1 MLDNLKII
9 DLTQDMNENTQVF
22 PGSPNLKILKWS
34 TYKMDEYDSEMIFT
48 STHLGT
54 HIDAPIHFS
63 PTGES
68 VEKISLEKAVV
79 LDNTKVLKIIKNDYE
94 IIDVDEVKKYNIRKN
109 DTVLIY
115 TGWSSNRLKDKYFKK
130 NPGLSEQ
137 AAEHLATLGINLV
150 GIDSPNIDPAFDQKF
165 KSHKIF
171 SARGI
176 PIIENLTNLDKI
188 HKDKFIFIALPLK
201 LENCSGSPIRAVAL
215 IN

>member
-1 MLDNLKII
+1 MKII

-34 TYKMDEYDSEMIFT
+34 TYKMHEYDSEMIFT

-63 PTGES
+63 PTGEP
-68 VEKISLEKAVV
+68 VEKIPLEKTVV
-79 LDNTKVLKIIKNDYE
+79 LDNTKVLKIIKNDDE
-94 IIDVDEVKKYNIRKN
+94 IIDADEVKRYNIKKN

-115 TGWSSNRLKDKYFKK
+115 TGWSSNRSNDKYLKK

-137 AAEHLATLGINLV
+137 AAEHLANLGINLV
-150 GIDSPNIDPAFDQKF
+150 GIDSPNIDPAFDKKF
-165 KSHKIF
+165 KSHKVF
-171 SARGI
+171 SAKSI

>member
-1 MLDNLKII
+1 MKII
-9 DLTQDMNENTQVF
+9 DLTQEMNENTQVF

-34 TYKMDEYDSEMIFT
+34 TYKMHEYDSEMIFT

-68 VEKISLEKAVV
+68 VERIPLEKTVV
-79 LDNTKVLKIIKNDYE
+79 LDNTKVLKIIKSDDE
-94 IIDVDEVKKYNIRKN
+94 MIDVDEVKRYNIKKN

-115 TGWSSNRLKDKYFKK
+115 TGWSSNRLKDKYLKK

-137 AAEHLATLGINLV
+137 AAEHLANLGINLV
-150 GIDSPNIDPAFDQKF
+150 GIDSPNIDPASDNKF
-165 KSHKIF
+165 KSHKIL
-171 SARGI
+171 SAKSI

-188 HKDKFIFIALPLK
+188 HKGKFIFIALPLK

>member
-1 MLDNLKII
+1 MKII
-9 DLTQDMNENTQVF
+9 DLTQEMNENTQVF

-34 TYKMDEYDSEMIFT
+34 NYEMHEYDSEIIFT

-54 HIDAPIHFS
+54 HIDAPIHFN
-63 PTGES
+63 PIGKS
-68 VEKISLEKAVV
+68 VEKIPLKKTVV
-79 LDNTKVLKIIKNDYE
+79 LDNTKVLKIIKNDDE
-94 IIDVDEVKKYNIRKN
+94 VIEVDEVKEYNIKKN

-130 NPGLSEQ
+130 NPGLSKL
-137 AAEHLATLGINLV
+137 AAEYLTDVEINLV
-150 GIDSPNIDPAFDQKF
+150 GIDSPNIDPASDKKF
-165 KSHKIF
+165 NSHKVF
-171 SARGI
+171 SAKSI

-188 HKDKFIFIALPLK
+188 HKDNFIFIALPLK

>member
-1 MLDNLKII
+1 MKII
-9 DLTQDMNENTQVF
+9 DLTQEMNENTQVF
-22 PGSPNLKILKWS
+22 PGSPSLKILKWS
-34 TYKMDEYDSEMIFT
+34 NYYMHDYDSEMIFT

-54 HIDAPIHFS
+54 HVDAPIHFN

-68 VEKISLEKAVV
+68 VEKIPLEKTVV
-79 LDNTKVLKIIKNDYE
+79 LDNTKVLKIIKNDDE
-94 IIDVDEVKKYNIRKN
+94 VIEADEVKRYNIKKN

-115 TGWSSNRLKDKYFKK
+115 TGWSSNRSKDKYFKK

-137 AAEHLATLGINLV
+137 AAEHLASLGINLV
-150 GIDSPNIDPAFDQKF
+150 GIDSPNIDPAFDKKF

-171 SARGI
+171 SVKSI

-188 HKDKFIFIALPLK
+188 YKDKFIFIALPLK